1 MKTALVKFYVVCI
14 RFRAASIP
22 PLAGPPVSQ
31 RMNAQQRRPMI
42 QPDSLLWKL
51 PQGLD
56 PLQASFLDA
65 IRLSVQFIDAAYQ
78 RIEDALITLTL
89 QTDRSLRLGPI
100 ALMDA
105 WALVDAVHRLR
116 ALVSGMPRYKRLAPS
131 KRLFLR
137 RTVGVEALRNSF
149 QHLVND
155 LRALTQSDLPVL
167 GALTWVRPIS
177 ATEKTLSI
185 ETFMPGQV
193 RSVHP
198 SSQVAVPRTVP
209 DRLSQIQLWA
219 ADNSVDV
226 SKLRHAVSELVLA
239 LEHAVTPIP
248 ADLPLAPCDAM
259 ARITIKLLPGDAAE
273 LSSPEAG

>member
-1 MKTALVKFYVVCI
+1 
-14 RFRAASIP
+14 
-22 PLAGPPVSQ
+22 
-31 RMNAQQRRPMI
+31 MNTQQRPQMI
-42 QPDSLLWKL
+42 QPNSFLWKL

-65 IRLSVQFIDAAYQ
+65 IRLSVQFIDVAYH
-78 RIEDALITLTL
+78 RIEDALIRLTL
-89 QTDRSLRLGPI
+89 ETDRTLGLGPI

-105 WALVDAVHRLR
+105 WAFVDAVHRLR
-116 ALVSGMPRYKRLAPS
+116 GLVSGMPRYKNRATS
-131 KRLFLR
+131 KRLFLM

-155 LRALTQSDLPVL
+155 LPSLTQSDLPVL

-185 ETFMPGQV
+185 ETFVPGQF

-198 SSQVAVPRTVP
+198 SSQVAVPSTVP
-209 DRLSQIQLWA
+209 DHLTQIQLWA
-219 ADNSVDV
+219 GDRTVDV

-239 LEHAVTPIP
+239 IEHSAVTPGPI
-248 ADLPLAPCDAM
+248 DLPVAPCDVM
-259 ARITIKLLPGDAAE
+259 ARITIELTPGD
-273 LSSPEAG
+273 SPDPLGPTPHGAG